1 MGSINRDYVRDY
13 LSYLNERL
21 LGAECAALRDIKF
34 ASDDEAYATRRWAR
48 FDHEV
53 TILLR
58 ERDRVVALLA
68 ELSEPISMT
77 FTTKQVEQ
85 FGWVTP
91 KAK

>member
-48 FDHEV
+48 FD
-53 TILLR
+53 
-58 ERDRVVALLA
+58 
-68 ELSEPISMT
+68 
-77 FTTKQVEQ
+77 Q
-85 FGWVTP
+85 
-91 KAK
+91 